1 LGCRAASEF
10 VAARKASSKNRN
22 DPKEMGLLDCI
33 LVIIGGRMVVVPSY
47 CIQDYEERI
56 V

>member
-1 LGCRAASEF
+1 MGCRAASEF

-22 DPKEMGLLDCI
+22 DPKEMGLVDCI
-33 LVIIGGRMVVVPSY
+33 VIIGGRMVVLVPSY